1 MLPSDGRFGVPAD
14 LALHSAL
21 LLATL
26 GVPIPKAFS
35 NLLIRGMDSA
45 IAIAIGS

>member
-45 IAIAIGS
+45 TAIAIGS